1 MKNNKKQ
8 NLFKYIKDTTG
19 LSVSKMLLSFII
31 EPNRITMLNNV
42 ALKKIVIEYAPIFE
56 KHRYMLDGP
65 SELDQLACFDLVLM
79 WRIVNK
85 PELKSILGI

>member
-1 MKNNKKQ
+1 MKNNKKQNLFKYIKDMKNNKKQ

-31 EPNRITMLNNV
+31 EPNRITTLNNV

-65 SELDQLACFDLVLM
+65 LS
-79 WRIVNK
+79 
-85 PELKSILGI
+85 

>member
-31 EPNRITMLNNV
+31 EPNRMTTLNNA
-42 ALKKIVIEYAPIFE
+42 ALKKI
-56 KHRYMLDGP
+56 
-65 SELDQLACFDLVLM
+65 
-79 WRIVNK
+79 N
-85 PELKSILGI
+85 SILRIDCLVTIPYSNSLLKTVT

>member
-31 EPNRITMLNNV
+31 EPNRMTTLN
-42 ALKKIVIEYAPIFE
+42 KCSFE
-56 KHRYMLDGP
+56 ENRY
-65 SELDQLACFDLVLM
+65 
-79 WRIVNK
+79 
-85 PELKSILGI
+85 

>member
-31 EPNRITMLNNV
+31 DPTELQRSTM
-42 ALKKIVIEYAPIFE
+42 
-56 KHRYMLDGP
+56 
-65 SELDQLACFDLVLM
+65 
-79 WRIVNK
+79 
-85 PELKSILGI
+85 

>member
-31 EPNRITMLNNV
+31 EPNRMTTLNNA
-42 ALKKIVIEYAPIFE
+42 AL
-56 KHRYMLDGP
+56 
-65 SELDQLACFDLVLM
+65 
-79 WRIVNK
+79 
-85 PELKSILGI
+85 

>member
-31 EPNRITMLNNV
+31 EPNRITTLNNV
-42 ALKKIVIEYAPIFE
+42 ALKKIVIEYAPSLKNI
-56 KHRYMLDGP
+56 DI
-65 SELDQLACFDLVLM
+65 CLM
-79 WRIVNK
+79 AF
-85 PELKSILGI
+85 LS

>member
-31 EPNRITMLNNV
+31 EPNRITTLNNV
-42 ALKKIVIEYAPIFE
+42 SLKKIVIEYASIFE

-65 SELDQLACFDLVLM
+65 SEIDCFDLVLM
-79 WRIVNK
+79 WRIGNK

>member
-1 MKNNKKQ
+1 
-8 NLFKYIKDTTG
+8 
-19 LSVSKMLLSFII
+19 MLLSFII
-31 EPNRITMLNNV
+31 EPNRMTTLNNA

-56 KHRYMLDGP
+56 KHRYMLDGS

-79 WRIVNK
+79 WRIENK

>member
-31 EPNRITMLNNV
+31 EPNRITTLNNV
-42 ALKKIVIEYAPIFE
+42 ALRKSLLS
-56 KHRYMLDGP
+56 MLP
-65 SELDQLACFDLVLM
+65 SLKNIDICLM
-79 WRIVNK
+79 AF
-85 PELKSILGI
+85 LS

>member
-31 EPNRITMLNNV
+31 EPNRMTTLNNV

-56 KHRYMLDGP
+56 KH
-65 SELDQLACFDLVLM
+65 
-79 WRIVNK
+79 
-85 PELKSILGI
+85 

>member
-1 MKNNKKQ
+1 
-8 NLFKYIKDTTG
+8 
-19 LSVSKMLLSFII
+19 
-31 EPNRITMLNNV
+31 MLNNV

-79 WRIVNK
+79 WRIGNK

>member
-1 MKNNKKQ
+1 MKNNKNQ

-31 EPNRITMLNNV
+31 EPNRITTLNNV
-42 ALKKIVIEYAPIFE
+42 SLKKIVIEYAPIFE

-79 WRIVNK
+79 WRIGNK